1 MGGLRL
7 YMRRTTEV
15 LSGLSA
21 RRNVTIADFFL
32 SAYDYRLILYIYY
45 LQLVTF
51 PVILTNASSLTPAY
65 YSTSPIFR
73 LIHHLKQSA
82 FNSLIISIVYT
93 VNIIIVS
100 KSALQVYAEALA
112 LK

>member
-21 RRNVTIADFFL
+21 RRNITVADFFL
-32 SAYDYRLILYIYY
+32 SAYDYRLILYICYF
-45 LQLVTF
+45 QLVTF
-51 PVILTNASSLTPAY
+51 TFNLTDTSSLTPAY

-73 LIHHLKQSA
+73 LIHHLKQ
-82 FNSLIISIVYT
+82 FIFFSLIISIVYT
-93 VNIIIVS
+93 VNIIIMS
-100 KSALQVYAEALA
+100 ESALQFYAGVLA